1 MTSGR
6 RSAIPVA
13 VSPLRPSP
21 PLLHHAA
28 RCYNCSGAVEHA
40 GTRRRH
46 ASHCTAYG
54 TLSAAPS
61 SPPEDAP
68 VNHYASTLE
77 AAPVQAQD
85 TPRRHDWSKIRQDG
99 RQLLSTIRHAA
110 TRSKIV
116 RHACKSPSP
125 WSIKGRRSPRRRDIR
140 QRIAVNLTLSASP
153 RYWHSPQSHRLG
165 LGGHTSSPASLVAT
179 PLQAPRCEA
188 IQCLEHTP
196 AGRTAPAGTR
206 INQVSPVA

>member
-1 MTSGR
+1 VSPTLVRLTCRSLEGGPAAPSSSLLVTPQGQIMTSGR

-13 VSPLRPSP
+13 VSPVRPSL
-21 PLLHHAA
+21 PLLRHAA

-40 GTRRRH
+40 GTGRCH
-46 ASHCTAYG
+46 ASHCTTYG
-54 TLSAAPS
+54 TPSAAPS

-85 TPRRHDWSKIRQDG
+85 TPRRRDWSKIRQDG
-99 RQLLSTIRHAA
+99 RQLLNTVRHAA

-125 WSIKGRRSPRRRDIR
+125 WSI
-140 QRIAVNLTLSASP
+140 N
-153 RYWHSPQSHRLG
+153 
-165 LGGHTSSPASLVAT
+165 
-179 PLQAPRCEA
+179 
-188 IQCLEHTP
+188 
-196 AGRTAPAGTR
+196 
-206 INQVSPVA
+206 